1 MDGSPKAIAY
11 GQSASIARLL
21 KAQKRFRAAT
31 RQLQSRSAPQSL
43 SRPRLPDNF
52 YLVQQ
57 TCRQI
62 REDMP
67 ASFYRQL
74 PGRDAGPLPGYP
86 RIYAVAQKL
95 IVMRR
100 ARLDLAHITR
110 FVQLY
115 QNFAPLTTG
124 ELWALPV
131 MLRLGLVEFLAQS
144 VSAYRSAPGKVRC
157 PLTLPRDHRR

>member
-1 MDGSPKAIAY
+1 MANPIFPLPDY
-11 GQSASIARLL
+11 L
-21 KAQKRFRAAT
+21 KTQEALFRAAT
-31 RQLQSRSAPQSL
+31 RQLQSKTAPQSL
-43 SRPRLPDNF
+43 SEAAEWLPDNF

-67 ASFYRQL
+67 VSFYRQL
-74 PGRDAGPLPGYP
+74 PRRDAGSLLGYP
-86 RIYAVAQKL
+86 RVYAVAQKL
-95 IVMRR
+95 IVMRQ

-131 MLRLGLVEFLAQS
+131 ML
-144 VSAYRSAPGKVRC
+144 
-157 PLTLPRDHRR
+157 